1 MVEVNDLSLIYTMM
15 RIYIFM
21 LADSVCPCLAHVWLA
36 VLSAV
41 GLDSCFC
48 AKPVLVQIFLTSI
61 TLNSV
66 RGLVMNIKTIKTKLI
81 SQCWLLATRVLLC
94 ENVFCIQSVIFS
106 ENLTAGNPTKSSKL
120 KEYWIAI
127 FPKYGGKK
135 DYEIMTYTKCS

>member
-1 MVEVNDLSLIYTMM
+1 MNDLSLIYTMM

-36 VLSAV
+36 VLCAV
-41 GLDSCFC
+41 GLVSCFC

-81 SQCWLLATRVLLC
+81 SQCWLLTTGVSLC
-94 ENVFCIQSVIFS
+94 ENLFCIQSVIFS
-106 ENLTAGNPTKSSKL
+106 ENLTAGNRQKVRSSKNIEL
-120 KEYWIAI
+120 QFFQSTE
-127 FPKYGGKK
+127 KK
-135 DYEIMTYTKCS
+135 KIMKLWNYMYKMFVN